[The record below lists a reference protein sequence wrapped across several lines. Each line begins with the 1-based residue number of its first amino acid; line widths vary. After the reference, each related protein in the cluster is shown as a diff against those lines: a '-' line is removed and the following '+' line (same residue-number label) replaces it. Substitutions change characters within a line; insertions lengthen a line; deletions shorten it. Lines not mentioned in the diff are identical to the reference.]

1 MEQFELGLY
10 DRDTVLSNIVL
21 SNIVYDTFSLDTIV
35 KEQPLQDRRPPKSN
49 PEPELETSSESDA
62 KSTREGTDDS
72 AIELVSVSLPRMAIA
87 SSRDTAANNSRI
99 IIRLKPTSTQ
109 NF

>member
-10 DRDTVLSNIVL
+10 DSDIVL
-21 SNIVYDTFSLDTIV
+21 SNIVFSLDTIV

-72 AIELVSVSLPRMAIA
+72 AIELVSVSLSRTAIA
-87 SSRDTAANNSRI
+87 SSRDTAANNSGITDTARNI
-99 IIRLKPTSTQ
+99 Q